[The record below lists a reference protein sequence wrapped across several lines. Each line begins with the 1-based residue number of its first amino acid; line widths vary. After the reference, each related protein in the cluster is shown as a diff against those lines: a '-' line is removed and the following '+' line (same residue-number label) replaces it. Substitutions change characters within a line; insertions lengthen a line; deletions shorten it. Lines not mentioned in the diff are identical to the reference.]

1 MASTSRLGGIPTL
14 RHAFV
19 PSPVPG
25 RTAGELRG
33 YVEGDNPVSG
43 NPFSVDILD
52 GLTKPLDEADMAG
65 ATFEQVRSRTLEPA
79 TEDDL
84 HALFLD
90 NGWTDKLPIVLP
102 TEERVAAMLAGTS
115 HGPDEIVG
123 KLRAA
128 STRDYWEFTVEQAA
142 VNAVMAGAAPEY
154 FPVILALLGSGY
166 SARHSSI
173 SSMSEAV
180 LVNGPIRD
188 QIGMNS
194 GIGALGPYSRANATI
209 GRAYGVGSQNLQGG
223 SQPGISY
230 MGSLGNP
237 FSFTNLTFA
246 ENEERSPWEPYH
258 VQHGFGPDDSTATV
272 FRGVR
277 TMITS
282 GGIAE
287 HWREH
292 AARRIFNAT
301 RATGGVVLLL
311 DPLAA
316 QNLVEHHGFDR
327 KADLIEFISDTGR
340 VTARRWWGQGLQELF
355 FGYRARAGEEPWAT
369 YLAADPDEEV
379 RINVPEDVHVVV
391 VGGRSA
397 AAWSVLEG
405 MANGTKLDRSLSGR
419 TVSIDEWR

>member
-1 MASTSRLGGIPTL
+1 MASTSRLAGVPTL

-43 NPFSVDILD
+43 NPFARDLLD
-52 GLTKPLDEADMAG
+52 GLTRPLDEADMAG
-65 ATFEQVRSRTLEPA
+65 ATFEQARSRLLEPA

-84 HALFLD
+84 HALFLE

-102 TEERVAAMLAGTS
+102 TEERVAAMLAGTGHAPS
-115 HGPDEIVG
+115 EVVG
-123 KLRAA
+123 RLRAA

-180 LVNGPIRD
+180 VVNGPIRD
-188 QIGMNS
+188 EIGMNS

-209 GRAYGVGSQNLQGG
+209 GRAYGIGSQNLQGG
-223 SQPGISY
+223 SSPGISY
-230 MGSLGNP
+230 MGSIGNP

-246 ENEERSPWEPYH
+246 ENEEHSPWEAYH
-258 VQHGFGPDDSTATV
+258 VQHGFAPGDSTATV

-277 TMITS
+277 TMITAPS
-282 GGIAE
+282 GIRDD
-287 HWREH
+287 WRDH
-292 AARRIFNAT
+292 ARTIFNAT
-301 RATGGVVLLL
+301 RASGGAVLLL

-316 QNLVEHHGFDR
+316 QNLVEHQGFAR
-327 KADLIEFISDTGR
+327 KEDLIEWISGAGR
-340 VTARRWWGQGLQELF
+340 LPARRWWAQGLQELF
-355 FGYRARAGEEPWAT
+355 FGYRAEAGEEPWAT
-369 YLAADPDEEV
+369 YRAAAPDEEV
-379 RINVPEDVHVVV
+379 RINVPEDVHVIV

-397 AAWSVLEG
+397 ATWSVLEG

-419 TVSIDEWR
+419 TVSVDEWR